1 MMTWQRQQL
10 TWHDMTCVILCKTMD
25 GGCDVIWVGTFWV
38 LAGLIIVGM
47 CECLSLSGT
56 HIHVMHYIWG
66 NHVIRIFAA
75 TRFSR
80 TWILISRYVPYT
92 MHHPFW
98 VEVYTC
104 LVYEGWKRKNN
115 HHCHYIQV
123 NWYVTCMIMLLA
135 PTWPLHHN
143 MLASLQLIYIFQ
155 NWPTTLLK
163 IWDLCN
169 NISRP

>member
-1 MMTWQRQQL
+1 MTRQQL

-80 TWILISRYVPYT
+80 AWILMISRYVRYT
-92 MHHPFW
+92 MHYPFW

-104 LVYEGWKRKNN
+104 LVFEGWKKKKKS
-115 HHCHYIQV
+115 
-123 NWYVTCMIMLLA
+123 
-135 PTWPLHHN
+135 PLSLYSSKLICYMHDHAACPH
-143 MLASLQLIYIFQ
+143 MALASQHDCIFTAYIHLSKLAHNSPQ
-155 NWPTTLLK
+155 
-163 IWDLCN
+163 DLG
-169 NISRP
+169 SL